1 MDMFPALYADI
12 HDPDQRP
19 QVIAQLRDRGLVTFS
34 GIYDR
39 AGLKAAARQSC
50 ASGQRPGPGVAW
62 IACPPSR
69 SRLTTR
75 MTLRLF
81 SATCPS
87 GNAPS
92 SSASTTR
99 PWTSR
104 TILLGTGGCNSSCTP
119 GG

>member
-12 HDPDQRP
+12 HNPDQRP

-50 ASGQRPGPGVAW
+50 ASGQRPNPGVTR
-62 IACPPSR
+62 IACPPVR
-69 SRLTTR
+69 SRLRTR

-81 SATCPS
+81 SVTCPS
-87 GNAPS
+87 GNVPS
-92 SSASTTR
+92 SSTSTTR
-99 PWTSR
+99 PETPRMIRSA
-104 TILLGTGGCNSSCTP
+104 TGNCSGCCTP

>member
-50 ASGQRPGPGVAW
+50 
-62 IACPPSR
+62 
-69 SRLTTR
+69 
-75 MTLRLF
+75 
-81 SATCPS
+81 PS
-87 GNAPS
+87 GNVLS

-99 PWTSR
+99 PETPRMIRSA
-104 TILLGTGGCNSSCTP
+104 TGNCSGCCTP